1 MFAASL
7 NCQKFNSFFLRT
19 FFIEVMETVLFQS
32 FRRLVQLDVWF
43 VLTSIVL
50 FLPLSFFVDILYS
63 SMIGYIV
70 FLSYLSNHFQQN
82 QVSNGTELES
92 PERLKVEEIIFRKL
106 YNT

>member
-7 NCQKFNSFFLRT
+7 NSQKFNSFFLRT

-70 FLSYLSNHFQQN
+70 FLSYLSIHFQQN